1 MPGRSSKLRS
11 GQLNQAI
18 YSDTKVRLNAV
29 TERERQHRKFA
40 GGIKTTSL
48 VILWGVSFSL
58 NARGLLRG
66 YLLEFFKN
74 GEVVT
79 IEFCS

>member
-29 TERERQHRKFA
+29 TERERQQLAKVGLTHLTNKP
-40 GGIKTTSL
+40 TT
-48 VILWGVSFSL
+48 F
-58 NARGLLRG
+58 
-66 YLLEFFKN
+66 
-74 GEVVT
+74 
-79 IEFCS
+79 